1 MFVFVSATVYKEE
14 FPEKPNL
21 WYSHVRVSYFMECLC
36 CKVVLVLFLNHNIN
50 SFI

>member
-21 WYSHVRVSYFMECLC
+21 WYMSELATSRNVYDA
-36 CKVVLVLFLNHNIN
+36 K
-50 SFI
+50 

>member
-21 WYSHVRVSYFMECLC
+21 WSMSELATSWNVCAA
-36 CKVVLVLFLNHNIN
+36 K
-50 SFI
+50 